1 VKRAGEK
8 KRRKIN
14 NHRKIFENLGEL
26 KKVNSRKGGPN
37 KKGKRRRKGSGGSS
51 KNGLIQNGCH
61 IGLKLKYNLICNVSM

>member
-37 KKGKRRRKGSGGSS
+37 KKGKRRRKGRGEF
-51 KNGLIQNGCH
+51 KEWFNTKWLPYWIKTKIQFN
-61 IGLKLKYNLICNVSM
+61 M